1 MSFYVCVVLIL
12 MFLKPMWLT
21 PNFLHFISCRW
32 HTYISHITGINQSQN
47 KTYWR
52 LFFFFLIHCHVVLIS
67 LSLESIVLTFLEGLE
82 ILCSFF
88 GIPAIVL
95 PVQFNVHSYWSFKVI
110 IWEAGAWDIYVNS
123 KEGEHLLVQRKKK
136 TNSLLIKNGL

>member
-1 MSFYVCVVLIL
+1 MCGFDINVFKANVANTQLPPFYFVQMTHLYL
-12 MFLKPMWLT
+12 PHHRNKSKSEQNLLKT
-21 PNFLHFISCRW
+21 
-32 HTYISHITGINQSQN
+32 
-47 KTYWR
+47 
-52 LFFFFLIHCHVVLIS
+52 FFFFLIHCHVVLIS